1 MRLLDCADGTGLAG
15 AALPCSRLS
24 GQQLG
29 EVLDSL
35 RELGSV
41 HMNLSLLSGTGVLA
55 FVDRVRQSPVSRAG
69 SVVTPS
75 C

>member
-1 MRLLDCADGTGLAG
+1 MHLLVCADGTGLAG
-15 AALPCSRLS
+15 AVLPCSRLS

-55 FVDRVRQSPVSRAG
+55 FVDRVRESPVSQAG
-69 SVVTPS
+69 YAVTAS
-75 C
+75 R